1 MASGFIVEAAK
12 LAYQG
17 DRESHMV
24 DLVLPNLGEHL
35 CFRSYLAPVKRT
47 QVVVHRGNAILELK
61 SHWPDVLKA
70 IKSELEA
77 WAHHG
82 CIRRKQ

>member
-35 CFRSYLAPVKRT
+35 CVRSYLAPGKRT
-47 QVVVHRGNAILELK
+47 QVVVLRGNAILELK
-61 SHWPDVLKA
+61 SHWADVLKA